1 MACKMYV
8 MDVILDETACD
19 AVRPRYYVCDVESLD
34 RPASGSR
41 EGDICYCKD
50 TRKTYTWTSQA
61 AWAQTGGSGSS
72 GSGAKATYIPLIHHF
87 TTLELTTSANAL
99 WKIPAATTY
108 GQAGVLLDMSKLGT
122 PNSATLAIVY
132 TNTATSGVNQLGL
145 VLSNSPVAAGTTV
158 VPVTSSIVT
167 TVNSSTY
174 PQLIEQSILIAELGT
189 AKKWAQLALNLVT
202 NSVGPNVFAADLI
215 LYY

>member
-1 MACKMYV
+1 MV
-8 MDVILDETACD
+8 MELRD
-19 AVRPRYYVCDVESLD
+19 
-34 RPASGSR
+34 ASGNIVYQVSQSPGTPTGSKFLR
-41 EGDICYCKD
+41 DDG
-50 TRKTYTWTSQA
+50 TWQPTQS
-61 AWAQTGGSGSS
+61 TS
-72 GSGAKATYIPLIHHF
+72 GSGAKATYIPLVRHF

-122 PNSATLAIVY
+122 PASATLAIVY

-145 VLSNSPVAAGTTV
+145 ALSNSPVAAGTTV
-158 VPVTSSIVT
+158 VPVTSSIIT

-174 PQLIEQSILIAELGT
+174 PQLIEQSILVAELGT

-202 NSVGPNVFAADLI
+202 NSVGPNVFSADLI